1 MLKRVPDPPFNLHS
15 LDDTRLLKS
24 DLSLWDGIFPQAVLM
39 QPRLCVSVLRRASTH
54 DLDTLRTSIESA
66 QVHVRK
72 PANLQTLY

>member
-24 DLSLWDGIFPQAVLM
+24 TLSLWDDIFPPAVLM

-54 DLDTLRTSIESA
+54 DLDTLRTSTKSA
-66 QVHVRK
+66 QVH
-72 PANLQTLY
+72 A